1 MDWRPA
7 VVTQVF
13 GNHPNL
19 LGLPLTLLSSYFL
32 WYPVSLYNYARLC
45 GWLANDGDEKA
56 ARAYV
61 EEVLPPPVLRYR
73 NKVAAHF
80 ALADSR
86 PDDTPADLAA
96 SVLLPVS
103 FINGRLAARGFRIT
117 VVSDDGPSTSDDLMW
132 SLTDVHEK
140 LSERYGWPAPPPGNK
155 ASPGSGT
162 NVQR

>member
-1 MDWRPA
+1 MVPE
-7 VVTQVF
+7 
-13 GNHPNL
+13 
-19 LGLPLTLLSSYFL
+19 LLSSYFL

-45 GWLANDGDEKA
+45 GWLANNGDAKA
-56 ARAYV
+56 AKAYA
-61 EEVLPPPVLRYR
+61 EEVVPPPVLRYR

-103 FINGRLAARGFRIT
+103 FINGRLTARGFRII
-117 VVSDDGPSTSDDLMW
+117 VGPSTSDDLMW

-140 LSERYGWPAPPPGNK
+140 LSERYGWATPPHGDK
-155 ASPGSGT
+155 A
-162 NVQR
+162 